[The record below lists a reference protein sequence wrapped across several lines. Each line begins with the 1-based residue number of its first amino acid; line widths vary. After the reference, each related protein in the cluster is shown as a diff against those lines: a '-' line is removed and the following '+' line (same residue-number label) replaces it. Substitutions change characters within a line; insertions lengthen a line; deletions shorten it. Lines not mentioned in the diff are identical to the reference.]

1 MNKKYSYKLNKVYDF
16 KPIEMEDHI
25 KKNTDLKICEHLI
38 KRFVSYGDLR
48 NEVIELE
55 QIKRKIKK
63 LVKEDNESYNL
74 KQASVKYY
82 YHYLM
87 EKYGNQ

>member
-16 KPIEMEDHI
+16 NPIEMEEHI
-25 KKNTDLKICEHLI
+25 TTKTDLKICDYII
-38 KRFVSYGDLR
+38 KRFASYGDLQ

-82 YHYLM
+82 YYYLM